1 METFLNKSTTFS
13 KTYLTENRDF
23 RCAILERNVSKM
35 VNYNPETLG
44 EGGGKTTIFAVRTT
58 IGQEKSVL
66 QNIFNRLRVLNPFP
80 DIKCMMIAEELRG
93 YVFIEAVHQRD
104 VMITISGLRHV
115 KGKIVGSISLESI
128 SHVISPRKVTE
139 ILEEGDTVEIVS
151 GIFAGQKAEVIRMP
165 KEGAKEEVTLRLL
178 DSDSAISIKIHGDF
192 LKLVEKGERHQEVYD
207 IKEMEEL
214 TNTTVP
220 ASEKDNKRESDIK
233 VPVIKTD
240 IAPTSDDIFSFDQE
254 EEEESE
260 WDKVSKEEKSTKSE
274 SKEEEEEEEEDEW
287 AKFGF

>member
-1 METFLNKSTTFS
+1 MSYDTPMPNEIGS
-13 KTYLTENRDF
+13 
-23 RCAILERNVSKM
+23 
-35 VNYNPETLG
+35 
-44 EGGGKTTIFAVRTT
+44 KTTIFAVRTT

-80 DIKCMMIAEELRG
+80 NLKCLMIAEELRG

-151 GIFAGQKAEVIRMP
+151 GIFAGQKAQVIRMP

-192 LKLVEKGERHQEVYD
+192 LKLVEKGEKHQEVYD
-207 IKEMEEL
+207 IKDMEDIGG
-214 TNTTVP
+214 TTVP
-220 ASEKDNKRESDIK
+220 SKDRSSKE
-233 VPVIKTD
+233 PVVTV
-240 IAPTSDDIFSFDQE
+240 SDDGGSEQDDAFFSFDDSETDE
-254 EEEESE
+254 EEEDSAYSDNKTE
-260 WDKVSKEEKSTKSE
+260 EEKDE
-274 SKEEEEEEEEDEW
+274 GDEEKEEEDEW
-287 AKFGF
+287 SKFGF

>member
-1 METFLNKSTTFS
+1 MSYHTPGIIS
-13 KTYLTENRDF
+13 D
-23 RCAILERNVSKM
+23 
-35 VNYNPETLG
+35 
-44 EGGGKTTIFAVRTT
+44 GGSKTTIFAVRTT

-80 DIKCMMIAEELRG
+80 DLKCMMIAEELRG

-104 VMITISGLRHV
+104 VMIAISGLRHV

-128 SHVISPRKVTE
+128 AHVISPRKVTE
-139 ILEEGDTVEIVS
+139 ILEEGDTVEIIS
-151 GIFAGQKAEVIRMP
+151 GIFTGQKAEVVRMP

-192 LKLVEKGERHQEVYD
+192 LKLVEKGARHQEVYD

-214 TNTTVP
+214 NNTTIP
-220 ASEKDNKRESDIK
+220 SSSFSKDDTKVRIADSD
-233 VPVIKTD
+233 
-240 IAPTSDDIFSFDQE
+240 TSISSHPEEIFSFDSGEEELEENDKEGE
-254 EEEESE
+254 EEEFT
-260 WDKVSKEEKSTKSE
+260 SKEMFEK